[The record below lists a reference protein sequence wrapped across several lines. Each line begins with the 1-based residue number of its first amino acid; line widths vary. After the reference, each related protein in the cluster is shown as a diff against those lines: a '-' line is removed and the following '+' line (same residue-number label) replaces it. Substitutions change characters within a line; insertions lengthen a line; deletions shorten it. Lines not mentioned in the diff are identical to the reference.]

1 MKLTPNQHGAAAA
14 AAYLGAVA
22 AGMALIYGLVV
33 TGNESRQLASQC
45 VQMGN
50 DRSFCELTYFG
61 R

>member
-1 MKLTPNQHGAAAA
+1 MKLTPNQHGAGLA
-14 AAYLGAVA
+14 AAYVGCLA

-33 TGNESRQLASQC
+33 TGNESRQLATQC

-50 DRSFCELTYFG
+50 DRSFCELQYYG

>member
-1 MKLTPNQHGAAAA
+1 MKLTPNQHGAGLA
-14 AAYLGAVA
+14 AAYVGCLA

-33 TGNESRQLASQC
+33 TGNESRQLATQC

-50 DRSFCELTYFG
+50 DRSFCELQYFG

>member
-1 MKLTPNQHGAAAA
+1 MKLTPNQHGAGLA
-14 AAYLGAVA
+14 AAYVGCLA
-22 AGMALIYGLVV
+22 AGMALIYGLIV

-50 DRSFCELTYFG
+50 DRSFCELTYYG